1 MSKKVTKVVLSERD
15 LPKQWYNI
23 QADLPKPLHPPLHLG
38 TGQPI
43 KPEDLEQIFPLNLV
57 EQELSTER
65 WIDIPDEVLDKLLL
79 WRPTPL
85 QRARNLEKYL
95 QTPAK
100 IYYKNEG
107 VSPAGSH
114 KPNTAIAQAYYNKQF
129 GIKRLTT
136 ETGAGQWG
144 SALALSCRL
153 FGLECKVYMVRVSYE
168 QKPYRRLMM
177 QTWGAECVPSP
188 SPDTEFGRQV
198 LKENPASSGSLGI
211 AISEAIED
219 CLNSENTRYSLG
231 SVLNH
236 VLLHQTIIGLEAQ
249 KQLAAIGEYPDI
261 IAGCVGGGSNFGGL
275 AFPFIRDKIYG
286 REIEIYAVEPAACP
300 TMTKG
305 SFVYDFGDTAAKTPL
320 LPMFSLGHGFIPAP
334 IHAGGLRYHGT
345 APLISRLLLDGLI
358 TPRSYNQLETYEA
371 GLIWARTEGYIPAP
385 ETNHAIALAID
396 EARKA
401 KEEGKEKTILISWSG
416 HGLLDLPGYDA
427 YMQGKLTGY
436 AMSDQEITAS
446 LKSLEGLPKPQV

>member
-1 MSKKVTKVVLSERD
+1 
-15 LPKQWYNI
+15 
-23 QADLPKPLHPPLHLG
+23 
-38 TGQPI
+38 
-43 KPEDLEQIFPLNLV
+43 
-57 EQELSTER
+57 
-65 WIDIPDEVLDKLLL
+65 
-79 WRPTPL
+79 
-85 QRARNLEKYL
+85 
-95 QTPAK
+95 
-100 IYYKNEG
+100 
-107 VSPAGSH
+107 
-114 KPNTAIAQAYYNKQF
+114 
-129 GIKRLTT
+129 
-136 ETGAGQWG
+136 
-144 SALALSCRL
+144 
-153 FGLECKVYMVRVSYE
+153 MVRVSYE

-358 TPRSYNQLETYEA
+358 TPAATTSWKHTRQASSGRAPRDIYPPRKPTTPSPWPSTRHARPRKRARRRQSLSA
-371 GLIWARTEGYIPAP
+371 GAG
-385 ETNHAIALAID
+385 
-396 EARKA
+396 
-401 KEEGKEKTILISWSG
+401 
-416 HGLLDLPGYDA
+416 
-427 YMQGKLTGY
+427 
-436 AMSDQEITAS
+436 TAS
-446 LKSLEGLPKPQV
+446 WTFPATTPTCRGSSPAMPCPTRRSPHR